1 MDESKPTVIKFSF
14 KSRLHLLIF
23 HSNPGYIYQIFI
35 QIQAL
40 LDIQEFYELT
50 LMDENKPNAIKASEA
65 IEMASRWEV
74 GQGPFGKPMGPAGGP
89 NNDTGPDA
97 LAMAAAAAAVAQAKK
112 DVSISLFMT
121 FTSVTQSL
129 SQYVTIVSV
138 CCVL

>member
-1 MDESKPTVIKFSF
+1 MRTSPLSSNLHSNPGNICSFFIQIQATFIKFSF
-14 KSRLHLLIF
+14 KSRLISLIC
-23 HSNPGYIYQIFI
+23 S

-74 GQGPFGKPMGPAGGP
+74 GQGPFGKPMGPPGGL

-112 DVSISLFMT
+112 DVCILLT
-121 FTSVTQSL
+121 YITYL
-129 SQYVTIVSV
+129 YY
-138 CCVL
+138 